1 MKKKIKKEN
10 MEKVDAAICL
20 KNRKK
25 DYQKEYQKNYRE
37 DKKSQYIIIK

>member
-1 MKKKIKKEN
+1 
-10 MEKVDAAICL
+10 MEKKDAAICM

-37 DKKSQYIIIK
+37 DKKSQYIIIKQFF

>member
-1 MKKKIKKEN
+1 MKKKIKKREYG
-10 MEKVDAAICL
+10 KIDAAICM